1 MTSRVICCTYA
12 QFVVQLG
19 QSDALKDPAADVGPG
34 RDRANMVSS
43 VESAELEGLM
53 CTIFDLM

>member
-1 MTSRVICCTYA
+1 VICRTYA

-43 VESAELEGLM
+43 VESAESEGLM

>member
-1 MTSRVICCTYA
+1 MICRTYA